1 MMTSDR
7 LNEIADRYFPGCRFS
22 GIAGLL
28 DIDDRRVRRMMTGE
42 KPIPDEAAAWLE
54 RLVRYLD
61 ANPPPKVAF
70 GSVPRHAK
78 V

>member
-54 RLVRYLD
+54 RLV
-61 ANPPPKVAF
+61 
-70 GSVPRHAK
+70 
-78 V
+78 